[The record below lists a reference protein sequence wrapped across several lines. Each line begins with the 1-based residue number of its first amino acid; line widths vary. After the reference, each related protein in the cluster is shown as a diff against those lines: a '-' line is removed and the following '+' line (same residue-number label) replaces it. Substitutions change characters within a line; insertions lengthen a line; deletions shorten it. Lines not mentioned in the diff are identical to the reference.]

1 MSLDCNSNS
10 LAVELLTSAT
20 SFYDNVIVIY
30 LCVSMLLGVSR
41 TYSGMFVELRCS
53 KVKVPIDVYLAES
66 KVQSVAVSFCPL

>member
-1 MSLDCNSNS
+1 
-10 LAVELLTSAT
+10 
-20 SFYDNVIVIY
+20 
-30 LCVSMLLGVSR
+30 MLLGVSR